1 MEKKEFIDRLKEL
14 TVNEDVFAVSRAIN
28 ELRGQFE
35 DFCIEQDRL
44 KQVALLEAQE
54 RGETVDFTNESDP
67 LKEEFYTVF
76 SEYKERRNKLSSEK
90 KLEEESNLR
99 KKKSLIDRLT
109 TLIASEE
116 NIGAAVEMYKEIHE
130 AWKTVGD
137 IPREK
142 RQDIQSEYSKL
153 LESFFFNLKI
163 YRELKDHDLKRN
175 FQLKKEIV
183 AKIETLLSNDT
194 IRDLEAQIK
203 LLQNEFDS
211 LGPVPKEEWEALKNE
226 YWIGV
231 KAVYQ
236 KITDFYEG
244 KRQEQKQ
251 NLEHKHTLLVQ
262 VKEFVGTIHEITDA
276 KSWESATEKLLTIQN
291 EWKTI
296 GQGPRKENEEL
307 WGALRAECDVFFAA
321 KKAFYQVIKDKFE
334 VVAKQKNSL
343 IEKVLA
349 LKDSSDWKVTSE
361 KIIRLQQEWRNLG
374 SAGQKNEQKLW
385 KDFRSACDAFF
396 ENKKQ
401 FFAKEDEVN
410 ATNLEAKN
418 ALITEIEAYVVGED
432 KQQVIADLK
441 EFSNRFNAIG
451 KVPFKEKDIVYQAFK
466 NGLDIHYKKIKLE
479 GAEKEQVMFQAHL
492 DTLKSNPNASK
503 LIDKERRDLE
513 QMVAKQQ
520 QDINQLENNLGFVSK
535 SKAGDALRKDV
546 EHKIN
551 VAKDRIKEYK
561 TKIKLLTKNE

>member
-1 MEKKEFIDRLKEL
+1 MEKKNFIDRLKEL

-54 RGETVDFTNESDP
+54 RGETVDFTNETDP

-99 KKKSLIDRLT
+99 KKKSLIDRLKA
-109 TLIASEE
+109 LIESEE
-116 NIGAAVEMYKEIHE
+116 NIGAAIETYKEIHE
-130 AWKTVGD
+130 SWKIVGD

-142 RQDIQSEYSKL
+142 RQDIHSEYSKL

-183 AKIETLLSNDT
+183 AKIEALLANDI
-194 IRDLEAQIK
+194 IRDLEVQIK

-211 LGPVPKEEWEALKNE
+211 LGPVPKEEWEGLKNT
-226 YWIGV
+226 YWTGV

-244 KRQEQKQ
+244 KREEQKQ
-251 NLEHKHTLLVQ
+251 NIERKQVLLDE
-262 VKEFVGTIHEITDA
+262 VKTFVATVSEIQDA
-276 KSWESATEKLLTIQN
+276 KGWEAATEKLLGIQN

-307 WGALRAECDVFFAA
+307 WSALRAECDVFFAA
-321 KKAFYQVIKDKFE
+321 KKAFYQVIKDKLE
-334 VVAKQKNSL
+334 VVAKQKVAL
-343 IEKVLA
+343 IEQVTA
-349 LKDSSDWKVTSE
+349 LKDSTDWKATSE
-361 KIIRLQQEWRNLG
+361 KIIRLQQSWKNLG

-385 KDFRSACDAFF
+385 KDFRSACDVFF

-401 FFAKEDEVN
+401 FFAHEDEVN
-410 ATNLEAKN
+410 AANLEAKK
-418 ALITEIEAYVVGED
+418 ALISEIEAYTVNED
-432 KQQVIADLK
+432 KKQVIADLK
-441 EFSNRFNAIG
+441 EFSTRFNAIG
-451 KVPFKEKDIVYQAFK
+451 KVPFKEKDSVYQAFK
-466 NGLDIHYKKIKLE
+466 NALDTHYKKIKLE
-479 GAEKEQVMFQAHL
+479 GEEKEKVMFQAHL

-503 LIDKERRDLE
+503 LIEKERRDLE
-513 QMVAKQQ
+513 QMIAKQQ

-561 TKIKLLTKNE
+561 TKIKLLSTNE

>member
-1 MEKKEFIDRLKEL
+1 MEKKEFIERLKTL
-14 TVNEDVFAVSRAIN
+14 TVNEDVFAVSREIN

-44 KQVALLEAQE
+44 KQIALLEAQE
-54 RGETVDFTNESDP
+54 RGETVDFTNEADP
-67 LKEEFYTVF
+67 LKEEFYTTF
-76 SEYKERRNKLSSEK
+76 SEYRDRRNKLSSEK

-99 KKKSLIDRLT
+99 KKKSLMERLK
-109 TLIASEE
+109 TLIESEE
-116 NIGAAVEMYKEIHE
+116 NIGVAVETYKEIHE
-130 AWKTVGD
+130 SWKTVGD

-183 AKIETLLSNDT
+183 TKIEALLANDI

-211 LGPVPKEEWEALKNE
+211 LGPVPKEEWEGLKNE
-226 YWIGV
+226 YWTGV

-244 KRQEQKQ
+244 KREEQKQ
-251 NLEHKHTLLVQ
+251 NIERKQTLLEQ
-262 VKEFVGTIHEITDA
+262 VKSFVATIGEINDA
-276 KSWESATEKLLTIQN
+276 KAWENATEALLKIQN

-307 WGALRAECDVFFAA
+307 WSALRSECDVFFAA
-321 KKAFYQVIKDKFE
+321 KKSFYQVIKDKFE
-334 VVAKQKNSL
+334 GVAKQKSAL
-343 IEKVLA
+343 IEQVSQ
-349 LKDSSDWKVTSE
+349 LKDSTDWKATSE
-361 KIIRLQQEWRNLG
+361 KIIRLQQSWKNLG

-385 KDFRSACDAFF
+385 KDFRGACDAFF

-401 FFAKEDEVN
+401 YFAKEDEEN
-410 ATNLEAKN
+410 AANLEAKK
-418 ALITEIEAYVVGED
+418 ALITEIEAYEVGED

-451 KVPFKEKDIVYQAFK
+451 KVPFKEKDTIYHAFK
-466 NGLDIHYKKIKLE
+466 NALDAHYKEIKLE
-479 GAEKEQVMFQAHL
+479 GAEKEKVMFQAHL
-492 DTLKSNPNASK
+492 DTLKSNPNATK

-513 QMVAKQQ
+513 MMIAKQQ

-546 EHKIN
+546 EHKVN

-561 TKIKLLTKNE
+561 TKIKLLSTNE

>member
-1 MEKKEFIDRLKEL
+1 MEKKNFIDRLKEL

-54 RGETVDFTNESDP
+54 RGETVDFTNEPDP

-99 KKKSLIDRLT
+99 KKKSLIDRLKS
-109 TLIASEE
+109 LIESEE
-116 NIGAAVEMYKEIHE
+116 NIGVAVETYKEIHE
-130 AWKTVGD
+130 SWKIVGD

-142 RQDIQSEYSKL
+142 RQDIHSEYSKL

-183 AKIETLLSNDT
+183 SKIEKLVSNDV
-194 IRDLEAQIK
+194 IRDLETQIK

-211 LGPVPKEEWEALKNE
+211 LGPVPKEEWEGLKNL
-226 YWIGV
+226 YWSGV

-236 KITDFYEG
+236 KITDFYEE

-251 NLEHKHTLLVQ
+251 NLERKHALLDK
-262 VKEFVGTIHEITDA
+262 VKAFVNEVGNLNDVKAWEI
-276 KSWESATEKLLTIQN
+276 ATENLLQIQN

-307 WGALRAECDVFFAA
+307 WSALRSECDTFFAA

-334 VVAKQKNSL
+334 GVAQQKNKL
-343 IEKVLA
+343 IEKVA
-349 LKDSSDWKVTSE
+349 AWKDSTDWKATSE
-361 KIIRLQQEWRNLG
+361 KIIRLQQEWKNLG

-401 FFAKEDEVN
+401 FFAQEDEVN
-410 ATNLEAKN
+410 ASNLAAKK
-418 ALITEIEAYVVGED
+418 ALITEIEAYTVGED

-451 KVPFKEKDIVYQAFK
+451 KVPFKEKDVIYQAFK
-466 NGLDIHYKKIKLE
+466 NVLDMHYKKIKLE
-479 GAEKEQVMFQAHL
+479 GAEKDKVMFQAHL

-503 LIDKERRDLE
+503 LIEKERRDLE
-513 QMVAKQQ
+513 QMIAKQQ

-561 TKIKLLTKNE
+561 TKIKLLTTNE

>member
-1 MEKKEFIDRLKEL
+1 MEKKNFIDRLKEL

-54 RGETVDFTNESDP
+54 RGETVEFTNEPDP
-67 LKEEFYTVF
+67 LKEQFYTIF

-99 KKKSLIDRLT
+99 KKKSLIDRLKS
-109 TLIASEE
+109 LIESEE
-116 NIGAAVEMYKEIHE
+116 NIGAAVETYKEIHE
-130 AWKTVGD
+130 SWKTVGD

-142 RQDIQSEYSKL
+142 RQDIHSEYSKL

-183 AKIETLLSNDT
+183 TKIETLISNDV
-194 IRDLEAQIK
+194 IRDLETQIK

-226 YWIGV
+226 YWTGV

-251 NLEHKHTLLVQ
+251 NLERKQALLVQ
-262 VKEFVGTIHEITDA
+262 VKEFVGTVHEISDA
-276 KSWESATEKLLTIQN
+276 KTWEVATEKLLHIQN

-296 GQGPRKENEEL
+296 GQGTRKENEEL
-307 WGALRAECDVFFAA
+307 WSALRSECDTFFAA

-334 VVAKQKNSL
+334 AVAKQKNSL
-343 IEKVLA
+343 IEKVVA
-349 LKDSSDWKVTSE
+349 LQDSTEWKATSE
-361 KIIRLQQEWRNLG
+361 KIIRLQQEWKNLG
-374 SAGQKNEQKLW
+374 SAGQKTNKNCG
-385 KDFRSACDAFF
+385 KIF
-396 ENKKQ
+396 E
-401 FFAKEDEVN
+401 V
-410 ATNLEAKN
+410 L
-418 ALITEIEAYVVGED
+418 VM
-432 KQQVIADLK
+432 
-441 EFSNRFNAIG
+441 FS
-451 KVPFKEKDIVYQAFK
+451 
-466 NGLDIHYKKIKLE
+466 LKIKNNSL
-479 GAEKEQVMFQAHL
+479 
-492 DTLKSNPNASK
+492 
-503 LIDKERRDLE
+503 
-513 QMVAKQQ
+513 QMKM
-520 QDINQLENNLGFVSK
+520 
-535 SKAGDALRKDV
+535 R
-546 EHKIN
+546 
-551 VAKDRIKEYK
+551 
-561 TKIKLLTKNE
+561 

>member
-1 MEKKEFIDRLKEL
+1 MEKKDFVVKLQALIS
-14 TVNEDVFAVSRAIN
+14 TEDVLSVSRDVN
-28 ELRGQFE
+28 ELRSQFE
-35 DFCIEQDRL
+35 DFCLEEERK
-44 KQVALLEAQE
+44 KQVALLEAQAN
-54 RGETVDFTNESDP
+54 GEQVEFVNEPDAV
-67 LKEEFYTVF
+67 KEEFYTVF
-76 SEYKERRNKLSSEK
+76 SAYKERRNKLSSEK

-99 KKKSLIDRLT
+99 KKKSLIDRLKA
-109 TLIASEE
+109 LIESEE
-116 NIGAAVEMYKEIHE
+116 NIGAAVETYKEIHE
-130 AWKTVGD
+130 SWKTVGD

-142 RQDIQSEYSKL
+142 RQDIHSEYSKL

-183 AKIETLLSNDT
+183 AKIELLISNDV

-211 LGPVPKEEWEALKNE
+211 LGPVPKEEWEGLKNT
-226 YWIGV
+226 YWTSV

-251 NLEHKHTLLVQ
+251 NLELKHALLDKIKTFVSVVNQ
-262 VKEFVGTIHEITDA
+262 LQDVKAWDAATD
-276 KSWESATEKLLTIQN
+276 KLLEFQN
-291 EWKTI
+291 EWKSI
-296 GQGPRKENEEL
+296 GKGPRKENEALWSEL
-307 WGALRAECDVFFAA
+307 RSECDVFFKA
-321 KKAFYQVIKDKFE
+321 KKEFYTVIKDKFDQ
-334 VVAKQKNSL
+334 VAKQKQTL
-343 IEKVLA
+343 IDKVLA
-349 LKDSSDWKVTSE
+349 LKDNTDWKPTSE
-361 KIIRLQQEWRNLG
+361 KIIRLQQEWKNLG

-410 ATNLEAKN
+410 KLNLEAKKS
-418 ALITEIEAYVVGED
+418 LISEIENYLLGED

-451 KVPFKEKDIVYQAFK
+451 KVPFKEKDAVYVAFK
-466 NGLDIHYKKIKLE
+466 NALDAHYKKIKLE
-479 GAEKEQVMFQAHL
+479 GEEKEKILFEAHL
-492 DTLKSNPNASK
+492 DTLKSNPNAAK
-503 LIDKERRDLE
+503 LIEKERRDLE
-513 QMVAKQQ
+513 QMIAKQQ

-535 SKAGDALRKDV
+535 SKAGDLLRKDV
-546 EHKIN
+546 EHKIH

-561 TKIKLLTKNE
+561 TKIKLLSTNE

>member
-1 MEKKEFIDRLKEL
+1 MEKKEFIERLKTL
-14 TVNEDVFAVSRAIN
+14 TVNQDVFAVSREVN

-54 RGETVDFTNESDP
+54 RGENVDFANEPDP
-67 LKEEFYTVF
+67 LKEEFYATF
-76 SEYKERRNKLSSEK
+76 SEYRDRRNKLSSEK

-99 KKKSLIDRLT
+99 KKKSLIERLK
-109 TLIASEE
+109 TLIESEE
-116 NIGAAVEMYKEIHE
+116 NIGVAVETYKEIHE
-130 AWKTVGD
+130 SWKTVGD

-183 AKIETLLSNDT
+183 TKIEALLANDI
-194 IRDLEAQIK
+194 IRDLESQIK
-203 LLQNEFDS
+203 FLQNEFDS
-211 LGPVPKEEWEALKNE
+211 LGPVPKEEWEGLKNE
-226 YWIGV
+226 YWTGV

-244 KRQEQKQ
+244 KREEQKLNIERKQ
-251 NLEHKHTLLVQ
+251 VLLEQVKVFVAKIEEINDAKAWENATETLL
-262 VKEFVGTIHEITDA
+262 A
-276 KSWESATEKLLTIQN
+276 IQN
-291 EWKTI
+291 DWKTI

-307 WGALRAECDVFFAA
+307 WSALRAECDVFFAA

-334 VVAKQKNSL
+334 GVAKQKAAL
-343 IEKVLA
+343 IEQVIA
-349 LKDSSDWKVTSE
+349 LKDSTDWKATSE
-361 KIIRLQQEWRNLG
+361 KIIRLQQSWKNLG

-401 FFAKEDEVN
+401 FFAKEDEEN
-410 ATNLEAKN
+410 TSNLEAKKV
-418 ALITEIEAYVVGED
+418 LITEIEAYVVGED
-432 KQQVIADLK
+432 KQLVIADLK

-451 KVPFKEKDIVYQAFK
+451 KVPFKEKDTIYQAFK
-466 NGLDIHYKKIKLE
+466 NALDAHYKEIKLE
-479 GAEKEQVMFQAHL
+479 GAEKEKVMFQAHL
-492 DTLKSNPNASK
+492 DTLKSNPNATK

-513 QMVAKQQ
+513 MMIAKQQ
-520 QDINQLENNLGFVSK
+520 QDINQLENNLGFVSR

-546 EHKIN
+546 EHKVN

-561 TKIKLLTKNE
+561 TKIKLLSTNE

>member
-1 MEKKEFIDRLKEL
+1 MEKKEFIERLTLL
-14 TVNEDVFAVSRAIN
+14 TANEDVFAVSREIN

-54 RGETVDFTNESDP
+54 RGETVDFTNEPDP
-67 LKEEFYTVF
+67 LKEEFYSVF
-76 SEYKERRNKLSSEK
+76 GEYRDRRNKLSSEK

-99 KKKSLIDRLT
+99 KKKSLMERLQ
-109 TLIASEE
+109 TLITSEE
-116 NIGAAVEMYKEIHE
+116 NIGAAVETYKEIHE
-130 AWKTVGD
+130 AWKSVGD

-163 YRELKDHDLKRN
+163 YRELKEHDLKRN
-175 FQLKKEIV
+175 SQLKKEII
-183 AKIETLLSNDT
+183 AKIELLLTNDT

-211 LGPVPKEEWEALKNE
+211 LGPVPKEEWEGLKDK
-226 YWIGV
+226 YWTGV

-236 KITDFYEG
+236 KITEFYEG
-244 KRQEQKQ
+244 KREAQKQ
-251 NLEHKHTLLVQ
+251 IIERKQALLEQ
-262 VKEFVGTIHEITDA
+262 VKSFVSKLDVISEA
-276 KSWESATEKLLTIQN
+276 KEWETATNYLLSIQN

-307 WGALRAECDVFFAA
+307 WTALRTECDTFFHA
-321 KKAFYQVIKDKFE
+321 KKAFYQVIKDKFD
-334 VVAKQKNSL
+334 VVAKQKEKL
-343 IEKVLA
+343 IEQVA
-349 LKDSSDWKVTSE
+349 QLKDSTDWKTTSE
-361 KIIRLQQEWRNLG
+361 KIIRLQTEWKKLG
-374 SAGQKNEQKLW
+374 NAGQRNEQKLW
-385 KDFRSACDAFF
+385 KDFRGACDAFF

-401 FFAKEDEVN
+401 FFAKEDVEN
-410 ATNLEAKN
+410 EANL
-418 ALITEIEAYVVGED
+418 ALKQAVITEIEAYEVGDD
-432 KQQVIADLK
+432 KQKVIADLK
-441 EFSNRFNAIG
+441 EFSARFNAIG
-451 KVPFKEKDIVYQAFK
+451 KVPFKVKDTIYQAFK
-466 NGLDIHYKKIKLE
+466 NGLDAHYKKIKLE
-479 GAEKEQVMFQAHL
+479 GEEKEKVMFQAHL

-513 QMVAKQQ
+513 MMIAKQQ

-546 EHKIN
+546 EHKVN

-561 TKIKLLTKNE
+561 TKIKLLSSNE

>member
-14 TVNEDVFAVSRAIN
+14 TVNEDVFAVSRDVN

-35 DFCIEQDRL
+35 DFCIEQERL

-54 RGETVDFTNESDP
+54 RGETVEFTNEPDP
-67 LKEEFYTVF
+67 LKEEFYAIF
-76 SEYKERRNKLSSEK
+76 GEYRDRRNKLSSEK

-99 KKKSLIDRLT
+99 KKKSLIDRLK
-109 TLIASEE
+109 TLIESEE
-116 NIGAAVEMYKEIHE
+116 NIGAAVETYKEIHE
-130 AWKTVGD
+130 SWKTVGD

-183 AKIETLLSNDT
+183 TKIEALLANDI

-211 LGPVPKEEWEALKNE
+211 LGPVPKEEWEGLKNE
-226 YWIGV
+226 YWTGV

-244 KRQEQKQ
+244 KREEQKQ
-251 NLEHKHTLLVQ
+251 NIERKQALLEQ
-262 VKEFVGTIHEITDA
+262 VKTFVSSVSEIHDA
-276 KSWESATEKLLTIQN
+276 KAWEAATEKLLNIQN

-307 WGALRAECDVFFAA
+307 WSALRAECDVFFAA

-334 VVAKQKNSL
+334 GVAKQKATL
-343 IEKVLA
+343 IEQVVA
-349 LKDSSDWKVTSE
+349 LKDSTDWKATSE
-361 KIIRLQQEWRNLG
+361 KIIRLQQSWKNLG

-410 ATNLEAKN
+410 TANLEAKK
-418 ALITEIEAYVVGED
+418 ALITEIEAYEVVED

-441 EFSNRFNAIG
+441 AFSGRFNEIG
-451 KVPFKEKDIVYQAFK
+451 KVPFKEKDTVYQAFK
-466 NGLDIHYKKIKLE
+466 NALDAHYKKIKLE
-479 GAEKEQVMFQAHL
+479 GEEKDKVMFQAHL

-503 LIDKERRDLE
+503 LIEKERRDLE
-513 QMVAKQQ
+513 QMIAKQQ

-561 TKIKLLTKNE
+561 TKIKLLATNE

>member
-1 MEKKEFIDRLKEL
+1 MEKKEFIDRLKTL
-14 TVNEDVFAVSRAIN
+14 TANEDVFAVSRDVN

-35 DFCIEQDRL
+35 DFCIEQERL

-54 RGETVDFTNESDP
+54 RGETVDFTNEPDP
-67 LKEEFYTVF
+67 LKEEFYAVF
-76 SEYKERRNKLSSEK
+76 GEYRDRRNKLSSEK

-99 KKKSLIDRLT
+99 KKKSLIDRLK
-109 TLIASEE
+109 TLIESEE
-116 NIGAAVEMYKEIHE
+116 NIGAAVETYKEIHE
-130 AWKTVGD
+130 SWKTVGD

-183 AKIETLLSNDT
+183 AKIDALLANDI

-211 LGPVPKEEWEALKNE
+211 LGPVPKEEWEGLKNE
-226 YWIGV
+226 YWTGV

-244 KRQEQKQ
+244 KREEQKQ
-251 NLEHKHTLLVQ
+251 NIERKQALLEQ
-262 VKEFVGTIHEITDA
+262 VKAFVSTVNEIQDA
-276 KSWESATEKLLTIQN
+276 KGWEAATENLLNIQN

-307 WGALRAECDVFFAA
+307 WSALRAECDVFFAA

-334 VVAKQKNSL
+334 GVAKQKAAL
-343 IEKVLA
+343 IDQVNA
-349 LKDSSDWKVTSE
+349 LKDSTDWKATSE
-361 KIIRLQQEWRNLG
+361 KIIRLQQSWKNLG

-401 FFAKEDEVN
+401 FFAKEDEEN
-410 ATNLEAKN
+410 AANLEAKKV
-418 ALITEIEAYVVGED
+418 LITEIEAYVVGED
-432 KQQVIADLK
+432 KQQVITDLK
-441 EFSNRFNAIG
+441 DFSNRFNAIG
-451 KVPFKEKDIVYQAFK
+451 KVPFKEKDSIYQAFK
-466 NGLDIHYKKIKLE
+466 NGLDAHYKKIKLE
-479 GAEKEQVMFQAHL
+479 GAEKEKVMFQAHL

-513 QMVAKQQ
+513 QMIAKQQ

-561 TKIKLLTKNE
+561 TKIKLLATNE

>member
-1 MEKKEFIDRLKEL
+1 MKFYKKEPCNVQTVFFYHRYDVLLMLKKTKFIKEFGYKGYYIIISRMEKKEFIDRLKEL

-54 RGETVDFTNESDP
+54 RGETVDFTNEPDP
-67 LKEEFYTVF
+67 LKEEFYIVF

-203 LLQNEFDS
+203 LLQNE
-211 LGPVPKEEWEALKNE
+211 
-226 YWIGV
+226 
-231 KAVYQ
+231 
-236 KITDFYEG
+236 
-244 KRQEQKQ
+244 
-251 NLEHKHTLLVQ
+251 
-262 VKEFVGTIHEITDA
+262 
-276 KSWESATEKLLTIQN
+276 
-291 EWKTI
+291 
-296 GQGPRKENEEL
+296 
-307 WGALRAECDVFFAA
+307 
-321 KKAFYQVIKDKFE
+321 
-334 VVAKQKNSL
+334 
-343 IEKVLA
+343 
-349 LKDSSDWKVTSE
+349 
-361 KIIRLQQEWRNLG
+361 IIR
-374 SAGQKNEQKLW
+374 
-385 KDFRSACDAFF
+385 
-396 ENKKQ
+396 
-401 FFAKEDEVN
+401 
-410 ATNLEAKN
+410 
-418 ALITEIEAYVVGED
+418 
-432 KQQVIADLK
+432 
-441 EFSNRFNAIG
+441 
-451 KVPFKEKDIVYQAFK
+451 
-466 NGLDIHYKKIKLE
+466 
-479 GAEKEQVMFQAHL
+479 
-492 DTLKSNPNASK
+492 
-503 LIDKERRDLE
+503 
-513 QMVAKQQ
+513 
-520 QDINQLENNLGFVSK
+520 
-535 SKAGDALRKDV
+535 
-546 EHKIN
+546 
-551 VAKDRIKEYK
+551 
-561 TKIKLLTKNE
+561 

>member
-1 MEKKEFIDRLKEL
+1 MEKKEFIERLKTL
-14 TVNEDVFAVSRAIN
+14 TINEDVFAVSRAIN

-54 RGETVDFTNESDP
+54 RGETVDFTNEPDP

-76 SEYKERRNKLSSEK
+76 SEYRDRRNKLSSEK

-99 KKKSLIDRLT
+99 KKQSLINRLKL
-109 TLIASEE
+109 LIESEE
-116 NIGAAVEMYKEIHE
+116 NIGVAVESYKEIHE
-130 AWKTVGD
+130 SWKIVGD

-175 FQLKKEIV
+175 FQLKKEIIS
-183 AKIETLLSNDT
+183 KIEVLLANDI

-211 LGPVPKEEWEALKNE
+211 LGPVPKEEWEGLKNE
-226 YWIGV
+226 YWTRV

-244 KRQEQKQ
+244 KREEQKQ
-251 NLEHKHTLLVQ
+251 NIERKQELLEQ
-262 VKEFVGTIHEITDA
+262 VKVFVATIGGVNDA
-276 KSWESATEKLLTIQN
+276 KSWETATEKLLNIQN

-307 WGALRAECDVFFAA
+307 WTALRSECDVFFAA

-334 VVAKQKNSL
+334 VVAKQKSAL
-343 IEKVLA
+343 IEQVNA
-349 LKDSSDWKVTSE
+349 LKDSTDWKTTSE
-361 KIIRLQQEWRNLG
+361 KIIRLQQSWKNLG

-385 KDFRSACDAFF
+385 KDFRSACDGFF

-401 FFAKEDEVN
+401 FFAKEDEENTV
-410 ATNLEAKN
+410 NLEAKKV
-418 ALITEIEAYVVGED
+418 LITEIESYVVGDD
-432 KQQVIADLK
+432 KQQVISDLK

-451 KVPFKEKDIVYQAFK
+451 KVPFKEKDTVYHAFK
-466 NGLDIHYKKIKLE
+466 NGLDTHYKKIKLE
-479 GAEKEQVMFQAHL
+479 GAEKEKVMFQAHL
-492 DTLKSNPNASK
+492 DTLKSNPNAAK

-513 QMVAKQQ
+513 QMIAKQQ
-520 QDINQLENNLGFVSK
+520 QDINQLENNLGFVSR

-546 EHKIN
+546 EHKVN

-561 TKIKLLTKNE
+561 TKIKLLSTNE

>member
-1 MEKKEFIDRLKEL
+1 MEKKNFIDRLKEL
-14 TVNEDVFAVSRAIN
+14 AVNEDVFAVSRAIN

-44 KQVALLEAQE
+44 KQVAVLEAQE
-54 RGETVDFTNESDP
+54 RGETVEFINELDP
-67 LKEEFYTVF
+67 LKEEFYTIF

-99 KKKSLIDRLT
+99 KKKSLIDRLKS
-109 TLIASEE
+109 LIESEE
-116 NIGAAVEMYKEIHE
+116 NIGAAVETYKEIHE
-130 AWKTVGD
+130 SWKTVGD

-142 RQDIQSEYSKL
+142 RQDIHSEYSKL

-175 FQLKKEIV
+175 FQLKTEIV
-183 AKIETLLSNDT
+183 TKIETLITNDV
-194 IRDLEAQIK
+194 IRDLEVQIK

-211 LGPVPKEEWEALKNE
+211 LGPVPKEEWEGLKNT
-226 YWIGV
+226 YWNGV

-236 KITDFYEG
+236 KITDFYDE

-251 NLEHKHTLLVQ
+251 NVDRKHTLLEQ
-262 VKEFVGTIHEITDA
+262 VKAFVSQVGNLHDVKA
-276 KSWESATEKLLTIQN
+276 WDLATENLLQIQN

-307 WGALRAECDVFFAA
+307 WTALRSECDIFFAA

-334 VVAKQKNSL
+334 GVAKQKNSL
-343 IEKVLA
+343 IEKVVA
-349 LKDSSDWKVTSE
+349 LQDSTDWKGTSE
-361 KIIRLQQEWRNLG
+361 KIIRLQQEWKNLG

-385 KDFRSACDAFF
+385 KDFRSACDVFF

-410 ATNLEAKN
+410 ANNLEAKK

-451 KVPFKEKDIVYQAFK
+451 KVPFKEKDTIYQAFK
-466 NGLDIHYKKIKLE
+466 NLLDIHYKKIKLE
-479 GAEKEQVMFQAHL
+479 GVEKDKVMFQAHL
-492 DTLKSNPNASK
+492 DTLKSNPNAPK
-503 LIDKERRDLE
+503 LIEKERRDLE
-513 QMVAKQQ
+513 QMITKQQ

-561 TKIKLLTKNE
+561 TKIKLLTTNE

>member
-44 KQVALLEAQE
+44 KQVALLEVQE
-54 RGETVDFTNESDP
+54 RVETVGFTNESDP

-130 AWKTVGD
+130 AWKAVGD

-183 AKIETLLSNDT
+183 AKIVSLLANDT

-251 NLEHKHTLLVQ
+251 NLEQKHTLLVQ

-276 KSWESATEKLLTIQN
+276 KSWETATEKLLTIQN
-291 EWKTI
+291 AWKTI

-307 WGALRAECDVFFAA
+307 WAALRAECDVFFAA

-349 LKDSSDWKVTSE
+349 LKDSTDWKVTSE

-410 ATNLEAKN
+410 ATNLEAKK

-451 KVPFKEKDIVYQAFK
+451 KVPFTEKDIVYQAFK

-513 QMVAKQQ
+513 QMAAKQQ

-561 TKIKLLTKNE
+561 TKIKLLTTNE